1 MEHVMFVGQ
10 NSLSIDDIIK
20 QNYEMIL
27 FKQHCFTIF
36 KFITQIF
43 RCKDRKFDD

>member
-10 NSLSIDDIIK
+10 ISLSIDDIIK

-27 FKQHCFTIF
+27 FKQLFYHF
-36 KFITQIF
+36 QIHNSNF
-43 RCKDRKFDD
+43 